1 MSETC
6 SALTLRAQLAR
17 QLLDEAPLEA
27 RSLSWA
33 QLAGAPDWLALDSAA
48 LQQLMLRCGSVL
60 AAPALRLWIAGPARE
75 RARAVLGVAW
85 WRQLRAQPDWP
96 SLQTGPGTGL
106 PAALDGWPGEVAP
119 EALAQQFR
127 EAGAAVL
134 LASLPHGALR
144 HAAAR
149 RLGPVAA
156 WVMPQPTAGA
166 VLQATL
172 QLQQRLGE
180 EDGA

>member
-33 QLAGAPDWLALDSAA
+33 QLASAPHWLALDSAA

-96 SLQTGPGTGL
+96 SLPS
-106 PAALDGWPGEVAP
+106 ALDGWPGEVAP

-156 WVMPQPTAGA
+156 WVMPQPTALA

-180 EDGA
+180 EAGA